1 MGYRIRLNNKTS
13 GPLMAIWFDWKNGT
27 MWGGASDYGDD
38 YGIAW

>member
-1 MGYRIRLNNKTS
+1 MGYEIRVRNKTS
-13 GPLMAIWFDWKNGT
+13 GPLTAIWFDWKNGT